1 MLFLQINSVFKIS
14 LAKKNFD
21 GLEKIHLK
29 KKIHN
34 SVWGTKTFL
43 YDIREPRYKQI
54 KMGYQ
59 ISKVLDIG
67 QSSALKSDVQYC
79 LTYISAALYFTEM
92 GLNF

>member
-1 MLFLQINSVFKIS
+1 MKGGIHIS
-14 LAKKNFD
+14 Y
-21 GLEKIHLK
+21 
-29 KKIHN
+29 HN
-34 SVWGTKTFL
+34 IL
-43 YDIREPRYKQI
+43 YDIRELRYKQI

-59 ISKVLDIG
+59 ISKVLYIG